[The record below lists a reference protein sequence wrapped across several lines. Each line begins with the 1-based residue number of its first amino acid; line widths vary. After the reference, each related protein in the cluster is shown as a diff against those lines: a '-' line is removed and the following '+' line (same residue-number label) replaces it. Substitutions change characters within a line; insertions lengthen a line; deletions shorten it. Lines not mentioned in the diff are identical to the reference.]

1 MLKKIN
7 CYLCIL
13 LLLLISCQDL
23 DGNGSEKVE
32 QTDKKEQTQPEQ
44 NDKNNQNGQDNQ
56 NGNENEDEEDD
67 EEPKNKNLGSIFF
80 FGNSHTFNT
89 ANLET
94 MIKENGYEAKIY
106 HIHTGGNIPLGN
118 DWYGN
123 NNESTINTLL
133 YVLYGEEID
142 YFDNP
147 EKYKERYRKNV
158 FSRNHLSNLLTN
170 DKQQIFRNDKKEEID
185 FFTKDLSWIVVH
197 DGSVYNSLT
206 SAGAFMGLASSLGAK
221 VACYQSWDLKEQSAY
236 AAKKFQL
243 PMIPVGGVIR
253 YPEVKL
259 DSNGN
264 SEYQVSDGHMN
275 NKGKYIY
282 CVLFTHFFTG
292 LSIDEIKGNAGL
304 PKEAPKDEK
313 IKDKTYLTEENK
325 KEMKELMKKIVT
337 DTDKIFKDIKPYYEC
352 VKDFGNFK
360 IDKACKSIEPAKEYT
375 VTLQLSQ
382 PAVFKLPE
390 SKNDKKLKVEVKS
403 NKENIIP
410 DIWFYD
416 AKDKKLTEQS
426 TNTGY
431 LQNYTFM
438 GEGKNWET
446 DGSKM
451 LIITRRGKTTKGGNI
466 NNETFEVRVDDSGFD
481 TVIEESVNETVDFKI
496 TVSFE

>member
-1 MLKKIN
+1 MEVYMLKKIN

-67 EEPKNKNLGSIFF
+67 EDPKNKNLGSIFF

-89 ANLET
+89 VNLET

-118 DWYGN
+118 DNYI
-123 NNESTINTLL
+123 NEVDKL
-133 YVLYGEEID
+133 YSLGLVQG
-142 YFDNP
+142 
-147 EKYKERYRKNV
+147 
-158 FSRNHLSNLLTN
+158 RNDHLSNLLSRKSTPETN
-170 DKQQIFRNDKKEEID
+170 LFPE
-185 FFTKDLSWIVVH
+185 DLSWIVVH
-197 DGSVYNSLT
+197 DGTIINSLT

-221 VACYQSWDLKEQSAY
+221 VACYQSWDLKGQSAY

-243 PMIPVGGVIR
+243 PMIPVGGVIHH
-253 YPEVKL
+253 PDAELTKDGTPTNL
-259 DSNGN
+259 
-264 SEYQVSDGHMN
+264 EYQVSDGHMN

-292 LSIDEIKGNAGL
+292 LSIDEIQGTGSL
-304 PKEAPKDEK
+304 SG
-313 IKDKTYLTEENK
+313 LTEENK

-416 AKDKKLTEQS
+416 VKDKKLTEQS

-431 LQNYTFM
+431 LQNYTFTGK
-438 GEGKNWET
+438 GENWET

-466 NNETFEVRVDDSGFD
+466 DDKTFDVEADDFGFGM
-481 TVIEESVNETVDFKI
+481 TTIIEESVDETVDFKI

>member
-67 EEPKNKNLGSIFF
+67 NEPKNKNLGSIFF

-106 HIHTGGNIPLGN
+106 HIHTGGTIPLGN
-118 DWYGN
+118 DNFTN
-123 NNESTINTLL
+123 NIGLAQGT
-133 YVLYGEEID
+133 D
-142 YFDNP
+142 D
-147 EKYKERYRKNV
+147 
-158 FSRNHLSNLLTN
+158 HLSHLLSRVSLNKITPEV
-170 DKQQIFRNDKKEEID
+170 KLFPE
-185 FFTKDLSWIVVH
+185 DLSWIVVH
-197 DGSVYNSLT
+197 DGTIINSLT

-243 PMIPVGGVIR
+243 PMIPVGGVIHH
-253 YPEVKL
+253 PDAELTKDATPTNL
-259 DSNGN
+259 
-264 SEYQVSDGHMN
+264 EYQVSDGHMN

-292 LSIDEIKGNAGL
+292 LSIDEIQGTGSL
-304 PKEAPKDEK
+304 SG
-313 IKDKTYLTEENK
+313 LTEENK

-352 VKDFGNFK
+352 VKDFANFK

-416 AKDKKLTEQS
+416 VKDKKLTEQS

-431 LQNYTFM
+431 LQNYTFTGK
-438 GEGKNWET
+438 GENWET

-466 NNETFEVRVDDSGFD
+466 DDKTFDVEADDFGFGM
-481 TVIEESVNETVDFKI
+481 TTIIEESVDETVDFKI

>member
-44 NDKNNQNGQDNQ
+44 NDKSNQNGQDNQ
-56 NGNENEDEEDD
+56 NGNENEDEEDN

-80 FGNSHTFNT
+80 FGNSHTYNT

-106 HIHTGGNIPLGN
+106 HVNTGGKVPLGN
-118 DWYGN
+118 DYYFNSIKNVYDMGISLATMSLEYEN
-123 NNESTINTLL
+123 DALYMKNSFEREHLSTLL
-133 YVLYGEEID
+133 STKSTPEIKI
-142 YFDNP
+142 FP
-147 EKYKERYRKNV
+147 E
-158 FSRNHLSNLLTN
+158 
-170 DKQQIFRNDKKEEID
+170 
-185 FFTKDLSWIVVH
+185 DLSWVVVH

-206 SAGAFMGLASSLGAK
+206 SAGAFMGLASSLGTK

-243 PMIPVGGVIR
+243 PMIPVGNVIHHPDAKIR
-253 YPEVKL
+253 G
-259 DSNGN
+259 NNN
-264 SEYQVSDGHMN
+264 SEYQLDDGHMN
-275 NKGKYIY
+275 DNGKYIY

-292 LSIDEIKGNAGL
+292 LSIDEIQGNGNL
-304 PKEAPKDEK
+304 SG
-313 IKDKTYLTEENK
+313 LTEENK

-352 VKDFGNFK
+352 VKDFDSFK
-360 IDKACKSIEPAKEYT
+360 IDKACKSIEVAKEYSE
-375 VTLQLSQ
+375 TLQLSQ

-390 SKNDKKLKVEVKS
+390 SKNGKKLKVEVKS

-416 AKDKKLTEQS
+416 AKDKKLTAQS

-431 LQNYTFM
+431 QQNYTFTGK
-438 GEGKNWET
+438 GEIWET
-446 DGSKM
+446 DGSKI
-451 LIITRRGKTTKGGNI
+451 LIVTRRGKTAGCGEI
-466 NNETFEVRVDDSGFD
+466 NKDFDIIPNEDSLINSI
-481 TVIEESVNETVDFKI
+481 IEESVDGTVDFKI
-496 TVSFE
+496 TVSFVD

>member
-118 DWYGN
+118 DNYI
-123 NNESTINTLL
+123 NEVDDLL
-133 YVLYGEEID
+133 GGGVVQG
-142 YFDNP
+142 
-147 EKYKERYRKNV
+147 KND
-158 FSRNHLSNLLTN
+158 HLSNLLSRKSTPETN
-170 DKQQIFRNDKKEEID
+170 LFPE
-185 FFTKDLSWIVVH
+185 DLSWIVVH
-197 DGSVYNSLT
+197 DGTIINSLT

-243 PMIPVGGVIR
+243 PMIPVGGVIHH
-253 YPEVKL
+253 PDAELTKDATPTNL
-259 DSNGN
+259 
-264 SEYQVSDGHMN
+264 EYQVSDGHMN

-292 LSIDEIKGNAGL
+292 LSIDEIQGNAGL
-304 PKEAPKDEK
+304 PKEAAKDEK

-416 AKDKKLTEQS
+416 VKDKKLTEQS

-431 LQNYTFM
+431 LQNYTFTGK
-438 GEGKNWET
+438 GENWET

-451 LIITRRGKTTKGGNI
+451 LIIARRGKTTKGGNI
-466 NNETFEVRVDDSGFD
+466 DDKTFDVEADDFGFGM
-481 TVIEESVNETVDFKI
+481 TTIIEESVDETVDFKI

>member
-67 EEPKNKNLGSIFF
+67 NEPKNKNLGSIFF

-106 HIHTGGNIPLGN
+106 HIHTGGTIPLGN
-118 DWYGN
+118 DNFTN
-123 NNESTINTLL
+123 NIGLAQGT
-133 YVLYGEEID
+133 D
-142 YFDNP
+142 D
-147 EKYKERYRKNV
+147 
-158 FSRNHLSNLLTN
+158 HLSHLLSRVSLNKITPEV
-170 DKQQIFRNDKKEEID
+170 KLFPE
-185 FFTKDLSWIVVH
+185 DLSWIVVH
-197 DGSVYNSLT
+197 DGTIINSLT

-243 PMIPVGGVIR
+243 PMIPVGGVIHH
-253 YPEVKL
+253 PDAELTKDATPTNL
-259 DSNGN
+259 
-264 SEYQVSDGHMN
+264 EYQVSDGHMN

-292 LSIDEIKGNAGL
+292 LSIDEIQGTGSL
-304 PKEAPKDEK
+304 SG
-313 IKDKTYLTEENK
+313 LTEENK

-431 LQNYTFM
+431 LQNYTFTGK
-438 GEGKNWET
+438 GENWET

-466 NNETFEVRVDDSGFD
+466 DDKTFEVEADDFGFGM
-481 TVIEESVNETVDFKI
+481 TTIIEESVDETVDFKI

>member
-67 EEPKNKNLGSIFF
+67 EDPKNKNLGSIFF

-89 ANLET
+89 VNLET

-106 HIHTGGNIPLGN
+106 HIHTGGTIPLGN
-118 DWYGN
+118 DNFTN
-123 NNESTINTLL
+123 NIGLAQGT
-133 YVLYGEEID
+133 D
-142 YFDNP
+142 D
-147 EKYKERYRKNV
+147 
-158 FSRNHLSNLLTN
+158 HLSHLLSRVSLNKITPEV
-170 DKQQIFRNDKKEEID
+170 KLFPE
-185 FFTKDLSWIVVH
+185 DLSWIVVH
-197 DGSVYNSLT
+197 DGTIHNSLT
-206 SAGAFMGLASSLGAK
+206 SAGAFMGLASAFGAK
-221 VACYQSWDLKEQSAY
+221 TACYQSWDLKEQSAY

-243 PMIPVGGVIR
+243 PMIPVGGVIH

-292 LSIDEIKGNAGL
+292 LSIDEIQGTGSL
-304 PKEAPKDEK
+304 SG
-313 IKDKTYLTEENK
+313 LTEENK
-325 KEMKELMKKIVT
+325 KEMKDLMKKIVT

-416 AKDKKLTEQS
+416 VKDKKLTEQS

-431 LQNYTFM
+431 LQNYTFTGK
-438 GEGKNWET
+438 GENWET
-446 DGSKM
+446 DGSKT
-451 LIITRRGKTTKGGNI
+451 LIITRRGKTTKGGVLDNNLSLIDI
-466 NNETFEVRVDDSGFD
+466 NDDFAEHSL
-481 TVIEESVNETVDFKI
+481 IEESVDETVDFKI
-496 TVSFE
+496 TVSFVD

>member
-80 FGNSHTFNT
+80 FGNSHTYNT

-118 DWYGN
+118 DNYI
-123 NNESTINTLL
+123 NEYNDLL
-133 YVLYGEEID
+133 GGGVVQG
-142 YFDNP
+142 
-147 EKYKERYRKNV
+147 KND
-158 FSRNHLSNLLTN
+158 HLSNLLSRKSTPETN
-170 DKQQIFRNDKKEEID
+170 LFPE
-185 FFTKDLSWIVVH
+185 DLSWIVVH
-197 DGSVYNSLT
+197 DGTIINSLT

-243 PMIPVGGVIR
+243 PMIPVGGVIHH
-253 YPEVKL
+253 PDAELTKDATPTNL
-259 DSNGN
+259 
-264 SEYQVSDGHMN
+264 EYQVSDGHMN

-292 LSIDEIKGNAGL
+292 LSIDEIQGNAGL
-304 PKEAPKDEK
+304 PKEAAKDEK
-313 IKDKTYLTEENK
+313 IEDKTYLTEENK

-352 VKDFGNFK
+352 VKDFDSFK
-360 IDKACKSIEPAKEYT
+360 IDKACKSIEVAKEYSE
-375 VTLQLSQ
+375 TLQLSQ
-382 PAVFKLPE
+382 SAVFKLPE
-390 SKNDKKLKVEVKS
+390 SKNGKKLKVEVKS

-416 AKDKKLTEQS
+416 AKDKKLTAQS
-426 TNTGY
+426 TNNGY
-431 LQNYTFM
+431 QQNYTFTGK
-438 GEGKNWET
+438 GENWET
-446 DGSKM
+446 DGSKT

-466 NNETFEVRVDDSGFD
+466 DDKTFEVEDEDFGMT
-481 TVIEESVNETVDFKI
+481 TVIEESVAETVDFKI
-496 TVSFE
+496 TVSFVD

>member
-118 DWYGN
+118 DNYI
-123 NNESTINTLL
+123 NEVDKL
-133 YVLYGEEID
+133 YSLGLVQG
-142 YFDNP
+142 
-147 EKYKERYRKNV
+147 
-158 FSRNHLSNLLTN
+158 RNDHLSNLLSRKSTPETN
-170 DKQQIFRNDKKEEID
+170 LFPE
-185 FFTKDLSWIVVH
+185 DLSWIVVH
-197 DGSVYNSLT
+197 DGTIINSLT

-243 PMIPVGGVIR
+243 PMIPVGGVIH

-292 LSIDEIKGNAGL
+292 LSIDEIQGTGSL
-304 PKEAPKDEK
+304 SG
-313 IKDKTYLTEENK
+313 LTEENK
-325 KEMKELMKKIVT
+325 KEMKDLMKKIVT

-360 IDKACKSIEPAKEYT
+360 INKACKSIEPTKEYI

-390 SKNDKKLKVEVKS
+390 SKNGKKLKVEVKS

-416 AKDKKLTEQS
+416 TKDKKLTAQS

-431 LQNYTFM
+431 LQNYIFTGK
-438 GEGKNWET
+438 GENWET
-446 DGSKM
+446 DGSKI
-451 LIITRRGKTTKGGNI
+451 LIVTRRGKTTKGGVELDDNF
-466 NNETFEVRVDDSGFD
+466 NVLNENSIEDFLVSFAQNS
-481 TVIEESVNETVDFKI
+481 VIEESVNETVDFKI
-496 TVSFE
+496 TVSFVD

>member
-118 DWYGN
+118 DNYI
-123 NNESTINTLL
+123 NEVDDLL
-133 YVLYGEEID
+133 GGGVVQG
-142 YFDNP
+142 
-147 EKYKERYRKNV
+147 KND
-158 FSRNHLSNLLTN
+158 HLSNLLSRKSTPETN
-170 DKQQIFRNDKKEEID
+170 LFPE
-185 FFTKDLSWIVVH
+185 DLSWIVVH
-197 DGSVYNSLT
+197 DGTIINSLT

-221 VACYQSWDLKEQSAY
+221 VACYQSWDLKGQSAY

-243 PMIPVGGVIR
+243 PMIPVGGVIHH
-253 YPEVKL
+253 PDAELTKDETPTNL
-259 DSNGN
+259 
-264 SEYQVSDGHMN
+264 EYQVSDGHMN

-292 LSIDEIKGNAGL
+292 LSIDEIQGTGSL
-304 PKEAPKDEK
+304 SG
-313 IKDKTYLTEENK
+313 LTEENK

-352 VKDFGNFK
+352 VKDFANFK
-360 IDKACKSIEPAKEYT
+360 IDKACKSIEPAKEYA

-390 SKNDKKLKVEVKS
+390 SKNGKKLKVEVKS

-416 AKDKKLTEQS
+416 AKDKKLTAQS

-431 LQNYTFM
+431 QQNYTFTGK
-438 GEGKNWET
+438 GEIWET

-466 NNETFEVRVDDSGFD
+466 DDKTFEVEADDFGFD